1 MWRGVALCAF
11 AQSMTHVD
19 QTLSRLNDRVPRGVL
34 GNTQMPTLEQEKIAV
49 IGLGYVGLPVALSF
63 GRKLPTVG
71 FDIRQRRVDEL
82 KKGHD
87 ETMEVTGDQL
97 AGATKLE
104 MTADPAKLAECTFY
118 IVAVPTPIDS
128 NNRPDLGPMISASKT
143 IGPHLKKGDIVV
155 YESTVYPGVTEEVC
169 GPILDEKSGLKNGVD
184 YFLGYSPERINP
196 GDKEHTFEKIVKVV
210 SGQTPESLERVAKVY
225 ASVVTAGVHRAP
237 SIKVAE
243 AAKVI
248 ENTQRDLNIALMNEL
263 ALIFDRMGIRTA
275 DVLEAAGTK
284 WNFLKFSP
292 GLVGGHCIG
301 VDPYYLTTKAQELGY
316 LPEVILAGRRINN
329 NVGAFLAQ
337 KTVKMLV
344 QQGDVP
350 LKKSKVGI
358 LGLTFKENVPDLRN
372 SKIPDIV
379 NELAQYGID
388 AMVHDPLGDP
398 KEAHEEYKIEI
409 TPLEKFQ
416 QLDALILAV
425 SHKEYIGNPAG
436 LYERVK
442 DGGAVIDVKSV
453 LSPTVKPPRGIR
465 LWSL

>member
-1 MWRGVALCAF
+1 MLLF
-11 AQSMTHVD
+11 SSM
-19 QTLSRLNDRVPRGVL
+19 LP
-34 GNTQMPTLEQEKIAV
+34 LENEKIAV
-49 IGLGYVGLPVALSF
+49 IGLGYVGLPVAISF
-63 GRKLPTVG
+63 GKRLPTIG
-71 FDIRQRRVDEL
+71 FDIRQRRIDEL

-87 ETMEVTGDQL
+87 ETMEVTSEQL
-97 AGATKLE
+97 ASAKQLD
-104 MTADPAKLAECTFY
+104 MTADPAKLSDCTFY
-118 IVAVPTPIDS
+118 IVAVPTPIDE
-128 NNRPDLGPMISASKT
+128 NNRPDLGPMISASKS

-155 YESTVYPGVTEEVC
+155 YESTVYPGVTEEIC
-169 GPILDEKSGLKNGVD
+169 GPILDQLSGLKNGTD

-196 GDKEHTFEKIVKVV
+196 GDKEHTFEKITKVV
-210 SGQTPESLERVAKVY
+210 SGQTPEALDRVAKVY
-225 ASVVTAGVHRAP
+225 SSVVTAGVHRAP

-337 KTVKMLV
+337 KCVKMLTTS
-344 QQGDVP
+344 DVP
-350 LKKSKVGI
+350 LRKAKVGI
-358 LGLTFKENVPDLRN
+358 FGLTFKENVPDLRN

-379 NELAQYGID
+379 AELAD
-388 AMVHDPLGDP
+388 
-398 KEAHEEYKIEI
+398 
-409 TPLEKFQ
+409 
-416 QLDALILAV
+416 
-425 SHKEYIGNPAG
+425 
-436 LYERVK
+436 R
-442 DGGAVIDVKSV
+442 KSV
-453 LSPTVKPPRGIR
+453 V
-465 LWSL
+465 